1 MIYYSD
7 SIFTSVVV
15 IGSSVSFINKYKKN
29 LKLGWDEVKVSWYQ
43 RKPLTKQC
51 PLVDIQTPGVKAIL
65 SHGNLVM
72 SWKSGHIKT

>member
-1 MIYYSD
+1 MIYYND

-15 IGSSVSFINKYKKN
+15 IGSSVSFINKYKNN
-29 LKLGWDEVKVSWYQ
+29 LKLGWTMKLRYLSRYQ

-65 SHGNLVM
+65 SHEIG
-72 SWKSGHIKT
+72 S